1 MRFAGPRTLLL
12 LAFAL
17 SLLPSKKILSSPS
30 SSPPVPAPLGLWH
43 AALVPSSDY
52 PVLFDLRIAA
62 RRDGNL
68 AGSIVNGSVETPL
81 SSVTWDGSTLL
92 LEIASYDM
100 TIAAERKG
108 DALDGAYRRTVVGG
122 TAVVPFAASRTAPAL
137 PATRKDGKSLAGSWG
152 VEIGTAPGKIEKL
165 TGVFAEKGAVLTG
178 TLLSTTGDY
187 GALHGWFDGERMLL
201 TAFDGVH
208 VYRFDGELLPDGS
221 LAGDFRSR
229 TFPPA
234 PWRAVRLDA
243 KAAAAN
249 LPDGF
254 EVVRPKDPKAPWG
267 FSYPDADGNVVSSSD
282 PRFAGK
288 PMVVTLM
295 GTWCP
300 NCADEAP
307 LLGDLHARYGPKGV
321 GFVALAFE
329 YTDDVQRSSRQVK
342 RFAERFGVTYPVLIA
357 GTTWEAHDSAAIAPL
372 DGWQGYPTTLFL
384 DKAHRVVKIHSGF
397 DGPAAGERHAK
408 VKREFEEAVAG
419 LLR

>member
-1 MRFAGPRTLLL
+1 MGSR
-12 LAFAL
+12 
-17 SLLPSKKILSSPS
+17 SS
-30 SSPPVPAPLGLWH
+30 A
-43 AALVPSSDY
+43 
-52 PVLFDLRIAA
+52 
-62 RRDGNL
+62 
-68 AGSIVNGSVETPL
+68 
-81 SSVTWDGSTLL
+81 
-92 LEIASYDM
+92 
-100 TIAAERKG
+100 
-108 DALDGAYRRTVVGG
+108 
-122 TAVVPFAASRTAPAL
+122 
-137 PATRKDGKSLAGSWG
+137 
-152 VEIGTAPGKIEKL
+152 
-165 TGVFAEKGAVLTG
+165 
-178 TLLSTTGDY
+178 
-187 GALHGWFDGERMLL
+187 
-201 TAFDGVH
+201 
-208 VYRFDGELLPDGS
+208 
-221 LAGDFRSR
+221 
-229 TFPPA
+229 
-234 PWRAVRLDA
+234 
-243 KAAAAN
+243 
-249 LPDGF
+249 
-254 EVVRPKDPKAPWG
+254 KDPKAPWG